1 MANQSHWLPLLW
13 MRRRKTCLAKR
24 WDLQPLPERC
34 QSQWV
39 QRVALA
45 HTGASNPEGRE
56 TQLEIDLLGLLEA
69 RPLEAILLAVVM
81 LVPVQMQAVGHEIVQ
96 VLLANPR
103 S

>member
-1 MANQSHWLPLLW
+1 

-45 HTGASNPEGRE
+45 HTRASNPEGRE
-56 TQLEIDLLGLLEA
+56 TQLEMDLMGLPEA
-69 RPLEAILLAVVM
+69 RPLEPI
-81 LVPVQMQAVGHEIVQ
+81 LVPVQMQAVGQ
-96 VLLANPR
+96 RKAPKPRGLLVR
-103 S
+103 

>member
-1 MANQSHWLPLLW
+1 M
-13 MRRRKTCLAKR
+13 
-24 WDLQPLPERC
+24 
-34 QSQWV
+34 
-39 QRVALA
+39 ALA